1 MQFHFLAEQ
10 FLREMVVAVFIVE
23 MPQPQLITLFRAL
36 VAADTIGKT
45 SLLHVIDAITQRL
58 INHLKN

>member
-23 MPQPQLITLFRAL
+23 MLQPQLIT
-36 VAADTIGKT
+36 
-45 SLLHVIDAITQRL
+45 
-58 INHLKN
+58 